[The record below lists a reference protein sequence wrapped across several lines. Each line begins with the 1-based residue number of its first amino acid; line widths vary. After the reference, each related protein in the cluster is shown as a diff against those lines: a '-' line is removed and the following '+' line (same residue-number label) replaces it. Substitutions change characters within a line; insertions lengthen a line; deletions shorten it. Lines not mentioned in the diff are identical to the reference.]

1 VISTGTGSGDTGCD
15 GQGDIYVFNV
25 GPANKLS
32 NQQLFTDFM
41 IDGVKCGP
49 DDALRRRRQFV
60 VLEQRRPCRRVQW
73 RDGVE
78 TRKPS

>member
-1 VISTGTGSGDTGCD
+1 MISTSTGSGDTGRSGKD
-15 GQGDIYVFNV
+15 DIYVFNV

-32 NQQLFTDFM
+32 NQLFTDFM

-49 DDALRRRRQFV
+49 GDALRRRRQFV